1 MPLQEDLGCSI
12 LVISDGERNR
22 TALLAVCKK
31 KEVIGV
37 DLKEQGDEFHRN
49 TKSVIINS

>member
-1 MPLQEDLGCSI
+1 MESEIEQLCWLY
-12 LVISDGERNR
+12 
-22 TALLAVCKK
+22 AKK